1 MVADLWEG
9 SLPAAAG
16 PAAET
21 VGLSVCLRVGGDG
34 DPCHRLVEIM
44 TTVPAEVLHHHTRA
58 GFLGGIAVVET
69 CPWDIR
75 TEEGKISAIMVSTF
89 YWFSQ
94 MLATVE
100 WTLFELPTSVDLFL
114 FYGVSK

>member
-9 SLPAAAG
+9 SLPVATG

-21 VGLSVCLRVGGDG
+21 AGLSVCLLVGGGG

-44 TTVPAEVLHHHTRA
+44 TTVPAEVLLHHTQV
-58 GFLGGIAVVET
+58 GLLGGIAVVET

-75 TEEGKISAIMVSTF
+75 TEEGKITIMVQTF
-89 YWFSQ
+89 
-94 MLATVE
+94 
-100 WTLFELPTSVDLFL
+100 
-114 FYGVSK
+114 